1 MSEVLYY
8 SKSCNNCN
16 KLIEKIS
23 RSKIKE
29 RMHFICIDNRKIK
42 QNRIFIILEN
52 GQEIMLPPN
61 IDKVP
66 ALLLINNNQAIF
78 GDNIYNY
85 LKPDETL
92 INNISTNFQGEPDCF
107 SFGSYGTSIVS
118 DNYSFLDQP
127 NDSLLAK
134 GDGGMRQ
141 LYSYATINYNDIIN
155 TPPDNY
161 SPDTIG
167 NNVTLEKLQNERN
180 KNI

>member
-8 SKSCNNCN
+8 SKICNNCN

-29 RMHFICIDNRKIK
+29 RMHFICIDNRKMK

-52 GQEIMLPPN
+52 GQEIMLPPS

-66 ALLLINNNQAIF
+66 ALLIINNNQTIF
-78 GDNIYNY
+78 GDDIYNY
-85 LKPDETL
+85 LKPDEKL

-107 SFGSYGTSIVS
+107 SFGSCGASIVS

-127 NDSLLAK
+127 NDSLLAN

-141 LYSYATINYNDIIN
+141 LYSYATIAHNDKIN
-155 TPPDNY
+155 TPPDDY

-167 NNVTLEKLQNERN
+167 NITLEKLQNQRN
-180 KNI
+180 KNL

>member
-29 RMHFICIDNRKIK
+29 RMHFICIDNRKMK
-42 QNRIFIILEN
+42 QNRVFIILEN
-52 GQEIMLPPN
+52 GQEIMLPPS

-66 ALLLINNNQAIF
+66 ALLIINNNQAIF
-78 GDNIYNY
+78 GDDIYNY

-107 SFGSYGTSIVS
+107 SFGSCGPSVVS

-127 NDSLLAK
+127 SDSLLAK

-141 LYSYATINYNDIIN
+141 LYSYATINYNDQIN
-155 TPPDNY
+155 TPPDDY

-167 NNVTLEKLQNERN
+167 NVTLDKLQNERN
-180 KNI
+180 KNM

>member
-8 SKSCNNCN
+8 SKSFNNYN

-29 RMHFICIDNRKIK
+29 RMHFICIDNRKMK
-42 QNRIFIILEN
+42 QNRVFIILEN
-52 GQEIMLPPN
+52 GQEIMLPPS

-66 ALLLINNNQAIF
+66 ALLVINNNQAIF
-78 GDNIYNY
+78 GDDIYNY

-92 INNISTNFQGEPDCF
+92 INNISTNYQGEPDCF
-107 SFGSYGTSIVS
+107 SFGSCGPSIVS

-127 NDSLLAK
+127 SDSLLAK

-141 LYSYATINYNDIIN
+141 LYSYATINYNHQIN
-155 TPPDNY
+155 TPPDDY

-167 NNVTLEKLQNERN
+167 NVTLDKLQNERN
-180 KNI
+180 KI

>member
-29 RMHFICIDNRKIK
+29 RMHFICIDNRKVK

-52 GQEIMLPPN
+52 GQEIMLPPS

-78 GDNIYNY
+78 GDDIYNY

-107 SFGSYGTSIVS
+107 SFGSYGLSIVS

-127 NDSLLAK
+127 SDSLLAK

-141 LYSYATINYNDIIN
+141 LYSYATINHNDEIN
-155 TPPDNY
+155 TPPDDY

-167 NNVTLEKLQNERN
+167 NVTLDKLQNERN
-180 KNI
+180 NNM

>member
-52 GQEIMLPPN
+52 GQEIMLPPS

-78 GDNIYNY
+78 GDDIYNY

-107 SFGSYGTSIVS
+107 SFGSYGASVVS

-127 NDSLLAK
+127 TDSLLAK

-141 LYSYATINYNDIIN
+141 LYSYSTISNNDKIN
-155 TPPDNY
+155 TPPDDY

-167 NNVTLEKLQNERN
+167 NVSLEKLQNERN
-180 KNI
+180 KNM

>member
-29 RMHFICIDNRKIK
+29 RMHFICIDNRKMK

-52 GQEIMLPPN
+52 GQEIMLPPS

-78 GDNIYNY
+78 GDDIYNY

-107 SFGSYGTSIVS
+107 SFGSCGPSIVS

-127 NDSLLAK
+127 SDSLLAK

-141 LYSYATINYNDIIN
+141 LYSYATINYNDQIN
-155 TPPDNY
+155 TPPDDY

-167 NNVTLEKLQNERN
+167 NVSLDKLQNERN
-180 KNI
+180 KI

>member
-29 RMHFICIDNRKIK
+29 RMHFICIDNRKMK

-52 GQEIMLPPN
+52 GQEIMLPPS

-66 ALLLINNNQAIF
+66 ALLVINNNQAIF
-78 GDNIYNY
+78 GDDIYNY

-107 SFGSYGTSIVS
+107 SFGSCGPSIVS

-127 NDSLLAK
+127 SDSLLAK

-141 LYSYATINYNDIIN
+141 LYSYATINYNDKIN
-155 TPPDNY
+155 TPPDDY

-167 NNVTLEKLQNERN
+167 NVSLDKLQNERN
-180 KNI
+180 KNM